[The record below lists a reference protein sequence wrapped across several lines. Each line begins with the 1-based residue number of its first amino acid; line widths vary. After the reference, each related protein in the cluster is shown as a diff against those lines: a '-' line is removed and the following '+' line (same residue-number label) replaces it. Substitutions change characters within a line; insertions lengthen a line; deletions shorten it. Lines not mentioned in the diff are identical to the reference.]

1 MSSEI
6 SKGLKEAYKS
16 IYLQKNID
24 VDVDVVD
31 EHNIEEGIAKDIVKG
46 ALKYGSE
53 AITKSAQKY
62 GPKVVKAGKG
72 AIKDVAKIPLKG
84 AETAFKA
91 VVKPLQTPLG
101 SLAATA
107 AGAEALLAGEKSKVR
122 QGASWVSQQAQK
134 GIQTAYGD
142 NSSQQK
148 PATASQPSRPK
159 PEKPKPQTTSKLY
172 EVTSKPPLTVSA
184 GRTGTGVGKG
194 FKPRNWTQAEVQRYK
209 QTRGAEQ
216 IKTDIQLNKD
226 VAAMNRQIAATPKG
240 KDPEFYRPPT
250 PTQRPPAPRPP
261 SSGAGA
267 SRPPAQRPPVAS
279 APTRQAPAQTGNKA
293 VDMATWAKANPQ
305 LAAKVTP
312 AGTQRGTGQSTM
324 AKQAAELRG
333 MQKASQERQAAQ
345 SGPMYSSPDVKSKMS
360 SRTKAVLGL
369 KDSYDIVLDYL
380 LSQGHVDTLEEA
392 LYVMMEMDSKCI
404 QSIVEGVMPEPI
416 NPAAHKAAQK
426 TQKIY
431 NLGKGTNNPNE
442 AQSAL
447 KRTGPQLP
455 GV

>member
-16 IYLQKNID
+16 IYLQKNND
-24 VDVDVVD
+24 VDVDVDIVD

-91 VVKPLQTPLG
+91 VVKPLQTSLG

-159 PEKPKPQTTSKLY
+159 PEKPKSQTTSKLY
-172 EVTSKPPLTVSA
+172 EKAQEPLTVSG

-240 KDPEFYRPPT
+240 KDPEFYRPPA
-250 PTQRPPAPRPP
+250 PTQRPPA
-261 SSGAGA
+261 
-267 SRPPAQRPPVAS
+267 VTKS
-279 APTRQAPAQTGNKA
+279 APTRQAPSPAPAQTGNKA
-293 VDMATWAKANPQ
+293 ADMATWAAKYPQ
-305 LAAKVTP
+305 LAARVTS

-345 SGPMYSSPDVKSKMS
+345 SGPMYSSPDVQKGMS
-360 SRTKAVLGL
+360 SRTKIMLGL

-380 LSQGHVDTLEEA
+380 FSQGHVDTLEEA

-416 NPAAHKAAQK
+416 DPVAHKAAQK

>member
-24 VDVDVVD
+24 VVD

-46 ALKYGSE
+46 VLKYGSE

-148 PATASQPSRPK
+148 PATARQPSRPK
-159 PEKPKPQTTSKLY
+159 PEKPKPQTISKLY
-172 EVTSKPPLTVSA
+172 EKAQPALTLSA

-194 FKPRNWTQAEVQRYK
+194 FKSRPWTKAEAQRYK
-209 QTRGAEQ
+209 TARGADQ
-216 IKTDIQLNKD
+216 IRTDAQLTRD
-226 VAAMNRQIAATPKG
+226 VAAMNKQIAATPKG

-250 PTQRPPAPRPP
+250 PTQRPPAPRPL
-261 SSGAGA
+261 SSGAGK
-267 SRPPAQRPPVAS
+267 SGPAAS
-279 APTRQAPAQTGNKA
+279 APRPA
-293 VDMATWAKANPQ
+293 
-305 LAAKVTP
+305 AAKPAPTPQPKIEKSP
-312 AGTQRGTGQSTM
+312 AGYAVGTAPGGVKFERRAATR
-324 AKQAAELRG
+324 AELDAAQAAR
-333 MQKASQERQAAQ
+333 KAAQ
-345 SGPMYSSPDVKSKMS
+345 EVGKSKPEQELS
-360 SRTKAVLGL
+360 AVKAGVSASKKPVKEETMKYDAYDLVLE
-369 KDSYDIVLDYL
+369 YL
-380 LSQGHVDTLEEA
+380 FSQGHVDTLEEA
-392 LYVMMEMDSKCI
+392 LYVMMEMDGEVI
-404 QSIVEGVMPEPI
+404 RDIVSESGYFPTPESQRADEAKYRKMRNAAPPSAKTKERFIPGDDRMPGQ
-416 NPAAHKAAQK
+416 PARP
-426 TQKIY
+426 TTIP
-431 NLGKGTNNPNE
+431 GK
-442 AQSAL
+442 
-447 KRTGPQLP
+447 
-455 GV
+455 